1 MENAIAT
8 PATALARPVARR
20 MLGHRVNPIETSVE
34 DNHMTRRWQLTGTR
48 LLTAAALGV
57 MFSGCTT
64 MPWESTPFYSN
75 APSSPTTLST
85 VPVPAGYYRVNPGDT
100 LGGIA
105 SAYGR
110 KPQEIATW
118 NALAVNSP
126 VNPGQVLRVSPP
138 MASGSVVTPPV
149 NVAPGAPG
157 AAPAAPTASTGPQ
170 QGVLQWP
177 LRGPILKTFAPGKS
191 NGIVIGGRPGDPV
204 KAAATG
210 RVVYAGSGIEAYGP
224 LIIIKHDDSLITA
237 YGQNSTLLVKEG
249 DAVAQGQTIG
259 EVGVDSRGVASIQ
272 FEVRQNGQPVDP
284 LAWLPKSGG

>member
-1 MENAIAT
+1 
-8 PATALARPVARR
+8 
-20 MLGHRVNPIETSVE
+20 
-34 DNHMTRRWQLTGTR
+34 MTRQWYLTGTR
-48 LLTAAALGV
+48 LLTATVLGV

-64 MPWESTPFYSN
+64 MPWESTPFYNSN
-75 APSSPTTLST
+75 APSRSTTLGT
-85 VPVPAGYYRVNPGDT
+85 VPVPAGFYRVNAGDT
-100 LGGIA
+100 LPAIA

-110 KPQEIATW
+110 KLQEIASW
-118 NALAVNSP
+118 NGLPINAAV
-126 VNPGQVLRVSPP
+126 VPGQVLRVSPP

-149 NVAPGAPG
+149 NVGPNGAPFTPGAP
-157 AAPAAPTASTGPQ
+157 AASAGPQ

-177 LRGPILKTFAPGKS
+177 LRGPVLKAFAPGKS

-210 RVVYAGSGIEAYGP
+210 RVVYAGTGIEAYGP

>member
-1 MENAIAT
+1 
-8 PATALARPVARR
+8 
-20 MLGHRVNPIETSVE
+20 
-34 DNHMTRRWQLTGTR
+34 MTRQWQLAGTR
-48 LLTAAALGV
+48 WLAVAALGA

-64 MPWESTPFYSN
+64 MPWESTPFYNN
-75 APSSPTTLST
+75 APSTPTTLST
-85 VPVPAGYYRVNPGDT
+85 VPVPAGFYRVNAGDT
-100 LGGIA
+100 IAGIA

-110 KPQEIATW
+110 KPQEIAAW
-118 NALAVNSP
+118 NGLAVNSA

-138 MASGSVVTPPV
+138 LASGSVVTPPV
-149 NVAPGAPG
+149 TVNPNAPGAPIAAAG
-157 AAPAAPTASTGPQ
+157 AQ

-210 RVVYAGSGIEAYGP
+210 RVVYAGTGIEAYGP

-272 FEVRQNGQPVDP
+272 FEVRHNGQPVDP
-284 LAWLPKSGG
+284 LAWLPKTGG

>member
-1 MENAIAT
+1 M
-8 PATALARPVARR
+8 
-20 MLGHRVNPIETSVE
+20 
-34 DNHMTRRWQLTGTR
+34 
-48 LLTAAALGV
+48 AALGV
-57 MFSGCTT
+57 VFSGCTT
-64 MPWESTPFYSN
+64 MPWESTPFYSS
-75 APSSPTTLST
+75 APSRPTTLNT
-85 VPVPAGYYRVNPGDT
+85 VPVPAGFYRVNPGDT

-110 KPQEIATW
+110 KPQEVAAW
-118 NALAVNSP
+118 NGLPANYV

-149 NVAPGAPG
+149 SVAPNGP
-157 AAPAAPTASTGPQ
+157 AASPAAPTESAGPQ

-177 LRGPILKTFAPGKS
+177 LRGPVLKAFAPGKS
-191 NGIVIGGRPGDPV
+191 NGIVIGGHPGDPV

-272 FEVRQNGQPVDP
+272 FEVRHNGQPVDP
-284 LAWLPKSGG
+284 LAWLPRSGG

>member
-1 MENAIAT
+1 
-8 PATALARPVARR
+8 
-20 MLGHRVNPIETSVE
+20 
-34 DNHMTRRWQLTGTR
+34 MTRQWQFTGTR
-48 LLTAAALGV
+48 LLMAAALGV
-57 MFSGCTT
+57 LFTGCTT
-64 MPWESTPFYSN
+64 MPWDSTPFYSN
-75 APSSPTTLST
+75 APARPTTLGT
-85 VPVPAGYYRVNPGDT
+85 VPVPAGYYRANPGDT
-100 LGGIA
+100 LAGIA
-105 SAYGR
+105 AAYGH
-110 KPQEIATW
+110 KPQEIAAW
-118 NALAVNSP
+118 NGLASNSA

-149 NVAPGAPG
+149 NVAGQNSPGATPATPG
-157 AAPAAPTASTGPQ
+157 VPL

-177 LRGPILKTFAPGKS
+177 LRGPVLKAFAPGKS

>member
-1 MENAIAT
+1 
-8 PATALARPVARR
+8 
-20 MLGHRVNPIETSVE
+20 
-34 DNHMTRRWQLTGTR
+34 MTRKWQCQWMASR
-48 LLTAAALGV
+48 LLMAAALGV
-57 MFSGCTT
+57 AVTGCTS
-64 MPWESTPFYSN
+64 MPWESTPFYSSS
-75 APSSPTTLST
+75 PSRPTTLGT
-85 VPVPAGYYRVNPGDT
+85 VPVPAGFYRVNPGDT

-105 SAYGR
+105 SAYGH
-110 KPQEIATW
+110 KPQEIAAW
-118 NALAVNSP
+118 NGLPANAAVA
-126 VNPGQVLRVSPP
+126 PGQVLRVSPP

-149 NVAPGAPG
+149 SVAPAAPGAP
-157 AAPAAPTASTGPQ
+157 AVAQ

-177 LRGPILKTFAPGKS
+177 LRGPVLRTFAPGRS

-210 RVVYAGSGIEAYGP
+210 RVVYAGTGIESYGP

-259 EVGVDSRGVASIQ
+259 EVGADSHGVGSIQ

-284 LAWLPKSGG
+284 LAWLPRSGG

>member
-1 MENAIAT
+1 
-8 PATALARPVARR
+8 
-20 MLGHRVNPIETSVE
+20 
-34 DNHMTRRWQLTGTR
+34 MTKRWQLTGTR

-75 APSSPTTLST
+75 APAGPTTLGT
-85 VPVPAGYYRVNPGDT
+85 VPVPAGFYRVNPGDT

-110 KPQEIATW
+110 KPQEIAAW
-118 NALAVNSP
+118 NGLAVNSP

-157 AAPAAPTASTGPQ
+157 AAPAAPTASAGPQ

-177 LRGPILKTFAPGKS
+177 LRGPILKAFAPGKS

-237 YGQNSTLLVKEG
+237 YGQNSALLVKEG

-284 LAWLPKSGG
+284 LTWLPKSGG

>member
-1 MENAIAT
+1 
-8 PATALARPVARR
+8 
-20 MLGHRVNPIETSVE
+20 
-34 DNHMTRRWQLTGTR
+34 MTRQGQWMASRFLM
-48 LLTAAALGV
+48 AVALGV
-57 MFSGCTT
+57 IMSGCTT
-64 MPWESTPFYSN
+64 MPWESTPFYSST
-75 APSSPTTLST
+75 PSRPTTLGT
-85 VPVPAGYYRVNPGDT
+85 VPVPAGFYRVNPGDT

-110 KPQEIATW
+110 KIQEVAGWNGLPANAT
-118 NALAVNSP
+118 VS
-126 VNPGQVLRVSPP
+126 PGQVLRVSPP

-149 NVAPGAPG
+149 SVTPSP
-157 AAPAAPTASTGPQ
+157 PTASAGPQ

-177 LRGPILKTFAPGKS
+177 LRGPVLRTFAPGRS

-210 RVVYAGSGIEAYGP
+210 RVVYAGTGIESYGP

-259 EVGVDSRGVASIQ
+259 EVGADSHGVASIQ

-284 LAWLPKSGG
+284 LAWLPRSGG

>member
-1 MENAIAT
+1 
-8 PATALARPVARR
+8 
-20 MLGHRVNPIETSVE
+20 
-34 DNHMTRRWQLTGTR
+34 MTRQWQFTGAR
-48 LLTAAALGV
+48 FLIAATFGVVLG
-57 MFSGCTT
+57 GCTT
-64 MPWESTPFYSN
+64 MPWESTPFYSST
-75 APSSPTTLST
+75 PSRPTTLST
-85 VPVPAGYYRVNPGDT
+85 VPVPAGFYRVNPGDT
-100 LGGIA
+100 LAGIA
-105 SAYGR
+105 SAFGR
-110 KPQEIATW
+110 RTQDLATW
-118 NALAVNSP
+118 NGLAPNTAA
-126 VNPGQVLRVSPP
+126 VNPGQVLRVAPP

-149 NVAPGAPG
+149 NVAG
-157 AAPAAPTASTGPQ
+157 APAAAAPQ
-170 QGVLQWP
+170 QGVLLWP
-177 LRGPILKTFAPGKS
+177 LRGPVLKGFAPGRS

-284 LAWLPKSGG
+284 LAWLPRSGG

>member
-1 MENAIAT
+1 
-8 PATALARPVARR
+8 
-20 MLGHRVNPIETSVE
+20 
-34 DNHMTRRWQLTGTR
+34 MTRQWQLTGTR
-48 LLTAAALGV
+48 LVIAATVGV
-57 MFSGCTT
+57 MVGGCTS
-64 MPWESTPFYSN
+64 MPWDSTPFYNS
-75 APSSPTTLST
+75 APTRPTTLST
-85 VPVPAGYYRVNPGDT
+85 VPVPAGYYRANPGDT
-100 LGGIA
+100 VGGIA
-105 SAYGR
+105 SAYGHR
-110 KPQEIATW
+110 PQDIAAW
-118 NALAVNSP
+118 NGLAANAAVT
-126 VNPGQVLRVSPP
+126 PGQVLRVAPP

-149 NVAPGAPG
+149 AVGSTPGAPATSG
-157 AAPAAPTASTGPQ
+157 APAAGPQ
-170 QGVLQWP
+170 QGVLLWP
-177 LRGPILKTFAPGKS
+177 LRGPVLKAFAPGKS
-191 NGIVIGGRPGDPV
+191 NGIVIGGHAGDPV

>member
-1 MENAIAT
+1 
-8 PATALARPVARR
+8 
-20 MLGHRVNPIETSVE
+20 
-34 DNHMTRRWQLTGTR
+34 MTRQWQFTGTR
-48 LLTAAALGV
+48 LLMAAALGV
-57 MFSGCTT
+57 LFSGCTT
-64 MPWESTPFYSN
+64 MPWDSTPFYSN
-75 APSSPTTLST
+75 APAHPTTLGT
-85 VPVPAGYYRVNPGDT
+85 VPVPAGYYRANPGDT
-100 LGGIA
+100 LAGIA
-105 SAYGR
+105 AAYGH
-110 KPQEIATW
+110 KPQEIAAW
-118 NALAVNSP
+118 NGLASNSG

-138 MASGSVVTPPV
+138 MASGSVVTPPG
-149 NVAPGAPG
+149 NVAGQNGPSVTPATPGV
-157 AAPAAPTASTGPQ
+157 PQ

-177 LRGPILKTFAPGKS
+177 LRGPVLKAFAPGKS

>member
-1 MENAIAT
+1 
-8 PATALARPVARR
+8 
-20 MLGHRVNPIETSVE
+20 
-34 DNHMTRRWQLTGTR
+34 MTRQGQWMASR
-48 LLTAAALGV
+48 LLIAVALGV
-57 MFSGCTT
+57 IMSGCTT
-64 MPWESTPFYSN
+64 MPWESTPFYSS
-75 APSSPTTLST
+75 APSRPTTLGT
-85 VPVPAGYYRVNPGDT
+85 VPVPAGFYRVNPGDT

-105 SAYGR
+105 SAYGH
-110 KPQEIATW
+110 KIQEVAAWNGLPPNATI
-118 NALAVNSP
+118 S
-126 VNPGQVLRVSPP
+126 PGQVLRVSPP

-149 NVAPGAPG
+149 SVTPS
-157 AAPAAPTASTGPQ
+157 APTASAGPQ

-177 LRGPILKTFAPGKS
+177 LRGPVLRTFAPGRS

-210 RVVYAGSGIEAYGP
+210 RVVYAGTGIESYGP

>member
-1 MENAIAT
+1 
-8 PATALARPVARR
+8 
-20 MLGHRVNPIETSVE
+20 
-34 DNHMTRRWQLTGTR
+34 MTRPWQLTVTR
-48 LLTAAALGV
+48 LLAAAALGV
-57 MFSGCTT
+57 MLDGCTT
-64 MPWESTPFYSN
+64 MPWDSTPFYGNTQSR
-75 APSSPTTLST
+75 PTTLGT
-85 VPVPAGYYRVNPGDT
+85 VPVPAGFYRVNPGDS
-100 LGGIA
+100 LAGIA
-105 SAYGR
+105 SAYGH
-110 KPQEIATW
+110 KPQDIATW
-118 NALAVNSP
+118 NGLP
-126 VNPGQVLRVSPP
+126 VNAAVAPGQVLRVSPP

-149 NVAPGAPG
+149 GVAPGGNP
-157 AAPAAPTASTGPQ
+157 PPTASAAPQ

-177 LRGPILKTFAPGKS
+177 LRGPVLRTFAAGRS

-284 LAWLPKSGG
+284 LAWLPRSGG